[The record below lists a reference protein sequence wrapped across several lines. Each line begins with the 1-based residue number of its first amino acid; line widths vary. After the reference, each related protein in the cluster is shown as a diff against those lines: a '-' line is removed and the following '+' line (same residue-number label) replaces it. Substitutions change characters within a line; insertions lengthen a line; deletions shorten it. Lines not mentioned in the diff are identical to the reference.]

1 MPSFPLIYLLI
12 PFGIVALLAVL
23 FFFFNIFHLKRY
35 AIQSRAT
42 TLVMLAY
49 GFSFLVIML
58 GIGLYVASVDW
69 SQDIYPG
76 DVIPRFN
83 SVNPFEERV

>member
-1 MPSFPLIYLLI
+1 MFSFPLIYLLI
-12 PFGIVALLAVL
+12 PFGIIVLLAAL

-49 GFSFLVIML
+49 GASFIAIML
-58 GIGLYVASVDW
+58 IIGGYVSSIDW
-69 SQDIYPG
+69 SKDIVVS
-76 DVIPRFN
+76 DIVPRFN
-83 SVNPFEERV
+83 NVNPFEERL